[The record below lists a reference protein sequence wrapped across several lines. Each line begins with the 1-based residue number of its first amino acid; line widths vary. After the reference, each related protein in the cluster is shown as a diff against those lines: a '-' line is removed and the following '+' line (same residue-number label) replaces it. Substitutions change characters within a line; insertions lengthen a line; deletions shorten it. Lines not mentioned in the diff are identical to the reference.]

1 MKLKT
6 SRAARTGTVLMCLLT
21 AVILPAADPAGLVAE
36 NESFFVE
43 KLYPVMRNVQC
54 NLCHNDN
61 GVASA
66 TRLEFPPAEAS
77 AAQVTIFG
85 LSLVDLVDR
94 REPEKS
100 PLLLKPSGR
109 APHTGGERLPPGSDG
124 EKMLR
129 AWVRYLANFS
139 EEELRLVRERIA
151 LAGHRPDELLAM
163 RRLTHSQYNHTVR
176 DLLGDQSRLAG
187 NFPQEDFIHGFKNQ
201 SESQGVP
208 PLQAEAYSAAAER
221 LAQTAFRG
229 GDRQGLVPCKPA
241 SASDAAC
248 RETFVREFGLKTF
261 RRPLAA
267 AEVRHYEELFAREA
281 HRTGDFFGGARIV
294 VEGMLQSPHFLFR
307 VERGSGSGTEQ
318 YERASRLSYFLWDTM
333 PDAELFDAARNGWL
347 SSVPQIEKAARR
359 MLRDPRAKLSMNEF
373 LAQWMRFDRALTS
386 IRDRRRF
393 PGFDGELTAAMTE
406 ETRQLFDHLVWQG
419 KNFMEFFT
427 ADYTFV
433 SSDLARLYDFPVP
446 PEEFAKVSYPAGSN
460 RAGVLGHASFLTATS
475 KPEDTSPTERGL
487 FVREHFLCHTV
498 PPPPPGV
505 NANLPPVTKDKPMT
519 NRQRL
524 KIHVT
529 SEACSGCHRLVDPI
543 GFGFE
548 QYDSIGQFREQLILR
563 FRPPREPGE
572 RRPKLIETPVDLDTS
587 AYIQGIAD
595 SEFSTPKEL
604 GRILAQDESCRR
616 CVVKQLF
623 RYAFGREET
632 PADQPAVDRM
642 LEAFRESGFQ
652 FQELIISLV
661 TSRPFLGGGS
671 S

>member
-1 MKLKT
+1 MEFKT
-6 SRAARTGTVLMCLLT
+6 WRAARTGAALACLLT
-21 AVILPAADPAGLVAE
+21 ATILPAADPAEFVAE

-43 KLYPVMRNVQC
+43 KLYPVIQNVQC

-66 TRLEFPPAEAS
+66 TQLEFPPAEAS

-85 LSLVDLVDR
+85 LSLVDFVDR

-100 PLLLKPSGR
+100 LLLLKPANR
-109 APHTGGERLPPGSDG
+109 VPHTGGERLNPGSDG

-129 AWVRYLANFS
+129 AWVRYLAAFS

-151 LAGHRPDELLAM
+151 LAGHRPEQPLAM
-163 RRLTHSQYNHTVR
+163 RRLTHSQYNNTVR
-176 DLLGDQSRLAG
+176 DLLGDLSRPTG
-187 NFPQEDFIHGFKNQ
+187 EFPQEDFIHGFKNQ
-201 SESQGVP
+201 PEGQGIP
-208 PLQAEAYSAAAER
+208 PLQAEAYSEAAER
-221 LAQTAFRG
+221 LARTAFRG
-229 GDRQGLVPCKPA
+229 GDRQGLVPCTPA

-248 RETFVREFGLKTF
+248 REQFIREFGLKTF
-261 RRPLAA
+261 RRPPTA
-267 AEVRHYEELFAREA
+267 AEVGHYEELFAHEA
-281 HRTGDFFGGARIV
+281 RRTGDFLGGARIV

-307 VERGSGSGTEQ
+307 AEHGSGGGAEQ

-333 PDAELFDAARNGWL
+333 PDAELFRAARNGRL
-347 SSVPQIEKAARR
+347 SSVQQIEEAARR
-359 MLRDPRAKLSMNEF
+359 MLRDSRAKLSMNEF

-393 PGFDGELTAAMTE
+393 PDFDGELTASMTE
-406 ETRQLFDHLVWQG
+406 ETRQLFHHLVWQG
-419 KNFMEFFT
+419 KNFTEFFT

-433 SSDLARLYDFPVP
+433 SSDLARLYDFPAP
-446 PEEFAKVSYPAGSN
+446 PEEFAKVSYPADSN

-487 FVREHFLCHTV
+487 FVREHFLCHNV

-505 NANLPPVTKDKPMT
+505 NANLPTVTKEKPMT

-524 KIHVT
+524 NIHVT

-572 RRPKLIETPVDLDTS
+572 RRPKPIEVPVDLDTS
-587 AYIQGIAD
+587 AHIQGIAD

-604 GRILAQDESCRR
+604 GRILAQDESCRK
-616 CVVKQLF
+616 CIVKQLF

-632 PADQPAVDRM
+632 PADQPAIDRM
-642 LEAFRESGFQ
+642 LEAFRESGFR

-661 TSRPFLGGGS
+661 TSRPFLGGGTS
-671 S
+671 